1 MPVNKNLSKRFRLTF
16 FRFSAIITAVM
27 TMKPEMKA
35 RISADIASFRLP
47 RYSEI
52 PSVGLYLEQACK
64 YMGEFLT
71 PLGDYAL
78 TPSMVSNYVK
88 RHLIDSP
95 VKKQY
100 SRDQLAYLLFI
111 AVAKNVLSLDALADF
126 IRLQQRTYELPRA
139 YDYFCQQ
146 FEWMLKFCFELT
158 DTIEDLGADSTDEK
172 RLLST
177 CVAAVVQKVYLEKCL
192 AEITK
197 EE

>member
-1 MPVNKNLSKRFRLTF
+1 
-16 FRFSAIITAVM
+16 
-27 TMKPEMKA
+27 MKPEMKA

-100 SRDQLAYLLFI
+100 SRDQIAYLIFI
-111 AVAKNVLSLDALADF
+111 AVCKSVLSLDGLAAF
-126 IRLQQRTYELPRA
+126 IRIQQQTYSLPKT
-139 YDYFCQQ
+139 YDYFVEE
-146 FEWMLKFCFELT
+146 FESLLRFTFELT
-158 DTIEDLGADSTDEK
+158 DTVDMFPENGSDEK
-172 RLLST
+172 RLLYT
-177 CVAAVVQKVYLEKCL
+177 CIIAAVQKVYLETYL
-192 AEITK
+192 EALT
-197 EE
+197 EENK

>member
-1 MPVNKNLSKRFRLTF
+1 MTF
-16 FRFSAIITAVM
+16 SRFSAIITAVM

-35 RISADIASFRLP
+35 RIGADIASFRLP

-100 SRDQLAYLLFI
+100 SRD
-111 AVAKNVLSLDALADF
+111 LDDHADGGAGGG
-126 IRLQQRTYELPRA
+126 PRVRG
-139 YDYFCQQ
+139 
-146 FEWMLKFCFELT
+146 LV
-158 DTIEDLGADSTDEK
+158 
-172 RLLST
+172 R
-177 CVAAVVQKVYLEKCL
+177 
-192 AEITK
+192 
-197 EE
+197 

>member
-1 MPVNKNLSKRFRLTF
+1 MTF
-16 FRFSAIITAVM
+16 SRFSAIITAVM

-35 RISADIASFRLP
+35 RIGADIASFRLP

-100 SRDQLAYLLFI
+100 SRDQLAYLLLI

-126 IRLQQRTYELPRA
+126 IRLQQRTYDLPRA

-146 FEWMLKFCFELT
+146 FEGMLKFCFELT
-158 DTIEDLGADSTDEK
+158 DTIEDMGSDSTDEK

-177 CVAAVVQKVYLEKCL
+177 CVASVVQKVYLEKCL
-192 AEITK
+192 AEIAK